1 MPAPKKVQSAKAAAN
16 NGTGAVNPQ
25 SRIQRSGE
33 FIGNVAVCTDGQ
45 PLDPR
50 IRAAVQKYVE
60 AGKAHT
66 SASVRCVNVGCA
78 RNV

>member
-1 MPAPKKVQSAKAAAN
+1 MPAPEKMPSAKAAAN
-16 NGTGAVNPQ
+16 NETGAVSPQ

-33 FIGNVAVCTDGQ
+33 FVGNVPVCTNGQ

-50 IRAAVQKYVE
+50 IRTAVQKYVE
-60 AGKAHT
+60 AQKAHT

>member
-1 MPAPKKVQSAKAAAN
+1 MPAPKKKPSEKAAAN
-16 NGTGAVNPQ
+16 NGTGDVNPQ
-25 SRIQRSGE
+25 SRIPLSGE
-33 FIGNVAVCTDGQ
+33 MVGNVSVCMDGQ
-45 PLDPR
+45 PLDPA
-50 IRAAVQKYVE
+50 IRAAVQKYAE